1 MDLSGGCPKDNL
13 LSIHEVIMSKNR
25 RSAIIAFRATPE
37 EASRIRQLAANKQL
51 TVSTYV
57 RKQLIWSYDYVI
69 GDDEGY
75 RQLTLALEKYLNSTD
90 GGTGKGQGET
100 TDKSLVEDEVRRGES
115 E

>member
-1 MDLSGGCPKDNL
+1 MDLSGGCPKGNL

-75 RQLTLALEKYLNSTD
+75 RQLTMALEKYLNST
-90 GGTGKGQGET
+90 GSEQQELAE
-100 TDKSLVEDEVRRGES
+100 KSLADSAVRRGGNE
-115 E
+115 